1 MGTTVLVKYGC
12 FKRRIV
18 SIDLAA
24 IGTSIGFGG
33 IAGFLIGYAIKKVM
47 KLMLLIVGLFVAA
60 LGYLSYQNIIA
71 INWDKLAGK
80 TSEIT
85 AGIGDTAN
93 QVTGAANDITSTLV
107 NFGIPLTGSFIPAFV
122 FGFMKG

>member
-1 MGTTVLVKYGC
+1 MGTTVLVKYGY

-33 IAGFLIGYAIKKVM
+33 IAGFLIGYAIKKMM

-60 LGYLSYQNIIA
+60 LGYLSYQDFRNYSRD
-71 INWDKLAGK
+71 W
-80 TSEIT
+80 
-85 AGIGDTAN
+85 
-93 QVTGAANDITSTLV
+93 
-107 NFGIPLTGSFIPAFV
+107 
-122 FGFMKG
+122 